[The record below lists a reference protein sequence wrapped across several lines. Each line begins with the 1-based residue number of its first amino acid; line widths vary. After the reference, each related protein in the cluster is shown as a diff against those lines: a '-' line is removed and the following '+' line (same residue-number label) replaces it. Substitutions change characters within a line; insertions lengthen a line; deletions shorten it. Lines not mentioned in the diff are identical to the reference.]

1 MNELEK
7 AVGQYVIYR
16 TFMQADYTD
25 RELYLAV
32 SADVYQDIFQR
43 PAIQDVVTEQHIH
56 LLVFEPDLAE
66 VIQSSSRSIALN
78 GAS

>member
-7 AVGQYVIYR
+7 AVGQYIIYR
-16 TFMQADYTD
+16 TFMQADYAE

-32 SADVYQDIFQR
+32 SVDVYQGIFQR
-43 PAIQDVVTEQHIH
+43 PAIQDVITEQRIH

-66 VIQSSSRSIALN
+66 VMQWIS
-78 GAS
+78 